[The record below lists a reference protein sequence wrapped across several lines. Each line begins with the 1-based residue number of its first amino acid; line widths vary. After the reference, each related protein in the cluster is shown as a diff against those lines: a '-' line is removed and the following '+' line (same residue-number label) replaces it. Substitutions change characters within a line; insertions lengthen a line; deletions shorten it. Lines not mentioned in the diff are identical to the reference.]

1 MKPLF
6 LVLDGVDG
14 CGKSTQAKRLVVR
27 FEREFGARPLHV
39 REPGTTRVGERLR
52 AIVLD
57 RELELSARTEALLFC
72 AARSQMLDE
81 VVAPTL
87 AGGTSVVCERFH
99 AATFAYQAV
108 AGGLDEDRVLQLLTQ
123 WAGAPRPDLEVILDL
138 DPALAAA
145 RRAELGDR
153 IEAKGLEFQRRVA
166 LGMRRYAERTERA
179 RIVDATGDE
188 RAVEERIF
196 AEVRRAARG

>member
-14 CGKSTQAKRLVVR
+14 CGKSTQAKRLVAR

-39 REPGTTRVGERLR
+39 REPGTTLVGERLR

-81 VVAPTL
+81 VVAPAL
-87 AGGTSVVCERFH
+87 ARGTSVVCERFH

-145 RRAELGDR
+145 RRSELGDR

-166 LGMRRYAERTERA
+166 LGMRRYAERSERA
-179 RIVDATGDE
+179 RVVDATGDE
-188 RAVEERIF
+188 RAVEDRIF
-196 AEVRRAARG
+196 AEVLRAARG